1 MRVSIILSTILILIS
16 GAAGSNSE
24 WPVRVLITNDDGIDD
39 PALIELAVA
48 FSEISETVVV
58 APKDNR
64 SSSTDYISVLR
75 SYTLDVEQLLLAED
89 IRGYSVNGYPGDCVF
104 LALRGIMLNN
114 PPDLVLSGINSGPNL
129 WFDWIASGT
138 IGAARIAAY
147 WGVPAIAVSGYD
159 ESIPGSLE
167 AITDWVLRLSQTD
180 AVRQLKRGQYLT
192 VSFPRIPPEE
202 IRGVRVAERAGILL
216 DFTFSTED
224 TAFNDG
230 VSEVWW
236 MEQPQLLEPSSSSSD
251 AALYD
256 SCFIVVVPMSVNE
269 IDYELLEYFHNE
281 PGSLPYWGNDH

>member
-1 MRVSIILSTILILIS
+1 
-16 GAAGSNSE
+16 
-24 WPVRVLITNDDGIDD
+24 
-39 PALIELAVA
+39 
-48 FSEISETVVV
+48 
-58 APKDNR
+58 
-64 SSSTDYISVLR
+64 
-75 SYTLDVEQLLLAED
+75 
-89 IRGYSVNGYPGDCVF
+89 
-104 LALRGIMLNN
+104 
-114 PPDLVLSGINSGPNL
+114 
-129 WFDWIASGT
+129 FDWIASGT